1 MPIIKTETG
10 FIEMEIFENF
20 IGPGVHVREQETQVI
35 KMLELRRAFQAL
47 PNKHRVVI
55 GLLIAG
61 FTQQDIANILGV
73 SRTSVGS
80 IKKQATFILRNELQD
95 RMIVE

>member
-1 MPIIKTETG
+1 
-10 FIEMEIFENF
+10 MEIFENF